1 MTIAID
7 IPKAAFLR
15 SVSNNL
21 LITQSNP
28 CWQVTAKDLLK
39 VAPLILRTNRCVIH
53 ALGYQ
58 SVGGLFTPSLKLV
71 DKVFKSLRF
80 FPSSESSLIGLC
92 ETKLMEE
99 SRLVLK
105 EDPFSIVH
113 QTKKSAHVLTT
124 DLAIALD
131 ICVLPSPAYPIK
143 GDDILDPIKEIFSSP
158 ETAFSKYQTRFPAG
172 TAQKVTLE
180 LIQNLARDFFTS
192 FSDFENFASS
202 SSELRGFDSIS
213 GRQLILRK
221 TGGVM
226 SIYPVLSEFN
236 WKGTYK
242 TVVLALKIN
251 STITPV
257 GISITADKIEAKTEI
272 AFRQHPELSKVL
284 PPLEFFWDC
293 TDQLNLSHGWASMGT
308 FAEVCKKVIPIE
320 VKDLL
325 AIQLLKKM
333 ELFHQYACHKDLNP
347 RNVVVDFSN
356 DTWTLWIND
365 VGLSC
370 LKDDAAQI
378 TLVATN
384 SYNLAPEILKEVI
397 PLRGH
402 FWSAAF
408 DHPIT
413 ALQWEYNERFMVGQ
427 MLCELYL
434 GERLFPLLPGYAEI
448 LSEIQKKYQI
458 TAMAFESLTL
468 TQKYKLDQYF
478 SAERFKQIKEVYRIS
493 YKNICKK
500 IEYTE
505 DDEENFSE
513 IFEDPNRRII
523 LEAGISLEDKAQIY
537 KLYALAHNKMKME
550 YVKEEYAALAHV
562 ISTIDKPIC
571 ELIPK
576 LKTETSGRLKIFSLL
591 LDLEPSKR
599 PSFTQ
604 ILTIIEK
611 QLSKPELECTIC

>member
-1 MTIAID
+1 MTITID
-7 IPKAAFLR
+7 IPKAVFRR
-15 SVSNNL
+15 SGSINL
-21 LITQSNP
+21 LITQSDP

-58 SVGGLFTPSLKLV
+58 TEGGLLTPSLKLV
-71 DKVFKSLRF
+71 DKVIKSLHL

-92 ETKLMEE
+92 ESKFMEE
-99 SRLVLK
+99 SRLVCK
-105 EDPFSIVH
+105 EDPFSIVYH
-113 QTKKSAHVLTT
+113 TKKSAHLLTT
-124 DLAIALD
+124 DLALALD
-131 ICVLPSPAYPIK
+131 ICVLHSPAYPIK
-143 GDDILDPIKEIFSSP
+143 GNDILDPIKEIFSSP
-158 ETAFSKYQTRFPAG
+158 ETAFSKYQASFPAG

-180 LIQNLARDFFTS
+180 LIQSLARDFFTD
-192 FSDFENFASS
+192 FSKFVDFVSS
-202 SSELRGFDSIS
+202 SGELAGFESVS
-213 GRQLILRK
+213 GRQMIVRK

-226 SIYPVLSEFN
+226 SIYPVLSEFY

-251 STITPV
+251 AAITPM
-257 GISITADKIEAKTEI
+257 GISSTADKIEAKTEI

-293 TDQLNLSHGWASMGT
+293 TDQINLSHGWASMGT

-370 LKDDAAQI
+370 LKDNAAQI
-378 TLVATN
+378 SLVATN

-397 PLRGH
+397 PLQGC

-448 LSEIQKKYQI
+448 LGEIRLKYHI
-458 TAMAFESLTL
+458 AAMAFESLTL
-468 TQKYKLDQYF
+468 IQKYQLDQYF
-478 SAERFKQIKEVYRIS
+478 SAERFKQIKEVYRIC
-493 YKNICKK
+493 YKNMCKK

-505 DDEENFSE
+505 DDEEDFSE

-537 KLYALAHNKMKME
+537 KFYALAHNKMKME
-550 YVKEEYAALAHV
+550 YVHQEYAALAHV

-576 LKTETSGRLKIFSLL
+576 LKTEAGGRLKIFSLL

-599 PSFTQ
+599 PSFTE
-604 ILTIIEK
+604 ILAILEI
-611 QLSKPELECTIC
+611 QLSKPELECAIC